1 MHDGST
7 IALKKLDESHDVH
20 DKAAALATLQRHH
33 SDGQFITGLVY
44 IDPEPVT
51 LHDRL
56 GTCLRPLNAMGEAEL
71 CPGSKALEGINAALR

>member
-7 IALKKLDESHDVH
+7 VALKRLDDSHDIH
-20 DKAAALATLQRHH
+20 DKPAALATLQRHH

-44 IDPEPVT
+44 LDPETVT

-56 GTCLRPLNAMGEAEL
+56 GVAARPLNAMGEAEL